1 MITSYL
7 ISMFF
12 SLRGLLRR
20 LFMAGQCNEHVSSLL
35 QICWESIWGMS
46 AIIHHCRFPTLITF
60 SWGAYKSSFWCV
72 SLCVCVTYGELCLR
86 LTWLTFAVLH
96 VTGELESR
104 STLAGDATLLC
115 FPTDVRTAVILVH
128 AGGSLL
134 CAFWL
139 RCEGNSKTKVYLLTA
154 TEITHIFL

>member
-35 QICWESIWGMS
+35 QICWESICGMS

-72 SLCVCVTYGELCLR
+72 SLCVCVSHTGNCAWGWHDLHLQSFMLR
-86 LTWLTFAVLH
+86 VSWNPGRHSQEMPPFCVSLQMCAQPWFLSMQVGPSFVPSGCAVK
-96 VTGELESR
+96 E
-104 STLAGDATLLC
+104 
-115 FPTDVRTAVILVH
+115 TARPEFI
-128 AGGSLL
+128 S
-134 CAFWL
+134 
-139 RCEGNSKTKVYLLTA
+139 
-154 TEITHIFL
+154 